1 MSDDYMM
8 TSNKREGYER
18 VTNIAG
24 VKTTICKNR
33 FEILCLGRA
42 EVNEQQVINE
52 LRAWIAKRR
61 EDEMRDAGDLP
72 GSVS

>member
-8 TSNKREGYER
+8 VGNKREGYER

-33 FEILCLGRA
+33 FEILCLGLA
-42 EVNEQQVINE
+42 EVNEQQVIHE

-61 EDEMRDAGDLP
+61 EAEMRDAGDLP